1 LVLRYEEDIVA
12 VINDVLMILNFINEL
27 YFRNL
32 IQFYLSLGVAMSRQG
47 PKLNS
52 LEEMIAFDVV

>member
-1 LVLRYEEDIVA
+1 LVLRYEEDKVA

-27 YFRNL
+27 HLRNL
-32 IQFYLSLGVAMSRQG
+32 IQFYLSLGVTMSRQG

-52 LEEMIAFDVV
+52 PEEMIAFDVI